1 MQRSVSQTPPRVGG
15 MQPGFVVCFCS
26 EVIFMDLAERLQDL
40 RKKAGYSQEQLA
52 DLLGIS
58 RQAVSKWEASQGKPE
73 IDNIIKLTEIYHVS
87 ADYILLGTEPAAFP
101 APAKRCPKSTGRRS
115 KPRPSWHRPPA
126 SPCCL
131 SRRLRCWPNSSCDH
145 SRKEGAL

>member
-26 EVIFMDLAERLQDL
+26 EVIFMNLAERLQDL

-52 DLLGIS
+52 NLLGIS
-58 RQAVSKWEASQGKPE
+58 RQAVSKWESSQGKPE

-87 ADYILLGTEPAAFP
+87 ADYILLGTEPAASP
-101 APAKRCPKSTGRRS
+101 APAKKMPKEYRQAV
-115 KPRPSWHRPPA
+115 KAAAILA
-126 SPCCL
+126 SAAGVTVL
-131 SRRLRCWPNSSCDH
+131 FIT
-145 SRKEGAL
+145 ALALLATFVL

>member
-87 ADYILLGTEPAAFP
+87 ADYILLGTESAASP
-101 APAKRCPKSTGRRS
+101 APAKKMPKEYRQAV
-115 KPRPSWHRPPA
+115 KAAAILA
-126 SPCCL
+126 SAAGVTVL
-131 SRRLRCWPNSSCDH
+131 FIT
-145 SRKEGAL
+145 ALALLAKFVL

>member
-1 MQRSVSQTPPRVGG
+1 MNRAEYMRELSWQLRKLPKDEYQKAMDYFDEYFNEAGPENEQQAIQDLGTP
-15 MQPGFVVCFCS
+15 
-26 EVIFMDLAERLQDL
+26 EDAAKDLFMDLAERLQAL

-87 ADYILLGTEPAAFP
+87 ADYILLGTESAASP
-101 APAKRCPKSTGRRS
+101 APAKKMPKECEPLQQ
-115 KPRPSWHRPPA
+115 K
-126 SPCCL
+126 
-131 SRRLRCWPNSSCDH
+131 
-145 SRKEGAL
+145 

>member
-58 RQAVSKWEASQGKPE
+58 RQAVSKWESGQTSPDLEKIVLLSEFFEVSTDYLLKGTQIASGQGVRPE
-73 IDNIIKLTEIYHVS
+73 
-87 ADYILLGTEPAAFP
+87 
-101 APAKRCPKSTGRRS
+101 
-115 KPRPSWHRPPA
+115 
-126 SPCCL
+126 
-131 SRRLRCWPNSSCDH
+131 
-145 SRKEGAL
+145 